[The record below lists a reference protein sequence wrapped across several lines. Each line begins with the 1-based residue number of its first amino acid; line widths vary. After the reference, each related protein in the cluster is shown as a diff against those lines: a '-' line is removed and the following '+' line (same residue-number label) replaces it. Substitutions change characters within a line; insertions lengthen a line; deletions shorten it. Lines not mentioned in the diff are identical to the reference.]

1 VRVPTSSNF
10 RIVIPQYDPK
20 HIKHPTTSGHYQQ
33 RDNYAETTPLKR
45 QESGRYSNEADS
57 ADDDTGSETKERS
70 TAVLIIETRRKI
82 KQRVYQKT
90 RKSNRQVGKVPKSSK
105 DPGASGEGTGIFAVQ
120 DIESR
125 DID

>member
-20 HIKHPTTSGHYQQ
+20 HAKHPATSGHYQQ
-33 RDNYAETTPLKR
+33 RDDYAETTPLER
-45 QESGRYSNEADS
+45 QESGRYSNKADLV
-57 ADDDTGSETKERS
+57 DNDTRSETKERS
-70 TAVLIIETRRKI
+70 TAVLITEIRRKI
-82 KQRVYQKT
+82 KRRVYQKT
-90 RKSNRQVGKVPKSSK
+90 RKSNRQVGKAPKSSK

-120 DIESR
+120 DIESG